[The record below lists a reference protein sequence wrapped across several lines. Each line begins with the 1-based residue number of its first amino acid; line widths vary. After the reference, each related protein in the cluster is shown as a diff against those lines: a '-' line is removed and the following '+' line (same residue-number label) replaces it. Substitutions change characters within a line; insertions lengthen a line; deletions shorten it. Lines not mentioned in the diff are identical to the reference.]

1 MEHKTE
7 KGERAVLR
15 DEVLALLKQGE
26 SPLSGEAMSRRLG
39 VSRAAVWKAV
49 EALRQEGYVISS
61 ATNRG
66 YRLVEAPDL
75 LSAGALSGG
84 LNGCLV
90 GRELLCLPTVDST
103 NSEVKR
109 QALAGRAEG
118 LAVFADGQTGG
129 RGRRGREFESPSGK
143 GLYCSVLLRP
153 ECTLDQLPQLT
164 AWTAVAVCDGVEE
177 VCGVRPGIKW
187 TNDLVLEGRKL
198 CGILTELGMEG
209 ESARLQYAVVGI
221 GINVSQQAAD
231 FGPGAAPVAI
241 SLAQALGKAPR
252 RTDLAVALLRALDNM
267 YRDFP
272 DRRDSWYE
280 RYRRDCLTL
289 GKQVRVLRGSETFT
303 GVAEELAGDFSL
315 IVRREDGTRETVNAG
330 DVSVRGLFGYAE

>member
-1 MEHKTE
+1 M
-7 KGERAVLR
+7 LR

-26 SPLSGEAMSRRLG
+26 GPLSGETMSKRLG

-61 ATNRG
+61 APNRG
-66 YRLVEAPDL
+66 YRLETSPDL
-75 LSAGALSGG
+75 LSAGELSGA
-84 LNGCLV
+84 LA
-90 GRELLCLPTVDST
+90 GRLIGRALICLPTVDST

-109 QALAGRAEG
+109 QALAGREEG
-118 LAVFADGQTGG
+118 LAVLADGQTGG
-129 RGRRGREFESPSGK
+129 RGRRGRQFESPAGK

-153 ECTLDQLPQLT
+153 SCALDQLPQLT
-164 AWTAVAVCDGVEE
+164 AWTAVAACDAVEE

-198 CGILTELGMEG
+198 CGILTELGLEG
-209 ESARLQYAVVGI
+209 ESASLQYAAVGI

-231 FGPGAAPVAI
+231 FGPVAAPVAV

-252 RTDLAVALLRALDNM
+252 RTDLAATLLHALDRM
-267 YRDFP
+267 YREFP
-272 DRRDSWYE
+272 AKRESWYE
-280 RYRRDCLTL
+280 RYRKDCLTL
-289 GKQVRVLRGSETFT
+289 GKPVRVLRGNETFT
-303 GVAEELAGDFSL
+303 GVAEDLADDFSL

-330 DVSVRGLFGYAE
+330 DVSVRGLFGYTE

>member
-1 MEHKTE
+1 M
-7 KGERAVLR
+7 LR

-26 SPLSGEAMSRRLG
+26 GPLSGETMSKRLG

-61 ATNRG
+61 APNRG
-66 YRLVEAPDL
+66 YRLETSPDL
-75 LSAGALSGG
+75 LSAGELSGA
-84 LNGCLV
+84 LT
-90 GRELLCLPTVDST
+90 GRLIGRALICLPTVDST

-109 QALAGRAEG
+109 QALAGREEG
-118 LAVFADGQTGG
+118 LAVLADGQTGG
-129 RGRRGREFESPSGK
+129 RGRRGRQFESPAGK

-153 ECTLDQLPQLT
+153 ACALDQLPQLT
-164 AWTAVAVCDGVEE
+164 AWTAVAACDAVEE

-198 CGILTELGMEG
+198 CGILTELGLEG
-209 ESARLQYAVVGI
+209 ESASLQYAAVGV

-231 FGPGAAPVAI
+231 FGPGAAPVAV
-241 SLAQALGKAPR
+241 SLAQVLGKAPR
-252 RTDLAVALLRALDNM
+252 RTDLAAALLAALDDM

-272 DRRDSWYE
+272 ARRDSWYE

-289 GKQVRVLRGSETFT
+289 GRQVRVFRGSGSFT
-303 GVAEELAGDFSL
+303 GVAEDLAGDFSL
-315 IVRREDGTRETVNAG
+315 IVRRADGSREIVNAG
-330 DVSVRGLFGYAE
+330 DVSVRGLLGYTE

>member
-1 MEHKTE
+1 ME

-15 DEVLALLKQGE
+15 DEVLALLKHGE
-26 SPLSGEAMSRRLG
+26 GPLSGEAMSKRLG

-49 EALRQEGYVISS
+49 EALRQEGYTISS

-66 YRLVEAPDL
+66 YRLEQSPDL
-75 LSAGALSGG
+75 LSPGELSGALAGRM
-84 LNGCLV
+84 V

-118 LAVFADGQTGG
+118 LAVLSDEQTGG
-129 RGRRGREFESPSGK
+129 RGRRGRQFESPAGK

-153 ECTLDQLPQLT
+153 ECTLDELMWLT
-164 AWTAVAVCDGVEE
+164 AWTAVAVCDAVEA
-177 VCGVRPGIKW
+177 VCGLRPGIKW

-209 ESARLQYAVVGI
+209 ESARLQYAAVGI

-231 FGPGAAPVAI
+231 FGPVAAPVAI

-252 RTDLAVALLRALDNM
+252 RTDLAIALLKALDDM

-272 DRRDSWYE
+272 TRRDSWYE
-280 RYRRDCLTL
+280 RYRSDCLTL
-289 GKQVRVLRGSETFT
+289 GKPVRVLRGNETFT
-303 GVAEELAGDFSL
+303 GVAEDLADDFSL
-315 IVRREDGTRETVNAG
+315 IVRRDDGTRETVNAG
-330 DVSVRGLFGYAE
+330 DVSVRGLFGYTE

>member
-26 SPLSGEAMSRRLG
+26 GPLSGEAMSRRLG

-49 EALRQEGYVISS
+49 ENLRQEGYVISS

-66 YRLVEAPDL
+66 YRLVESPDL
-75 LSAGALSGG
+75 LSAGELSGA
-84 LNGCLV
+84 LDGCLV

-109 QALAGRAEG
+109 QALAGKAEG
-118 LAVFADGQTGG
+118 LAVLSDEQTGG
-129 RGRRGREFESPSGK
+129 RGRRGREFESPAGK

-153 ECTLDQLPQLT
+153 DCTLDELMWLT
-164 AWTAVAVCDGVEE
+164 AWTAVAVCDAVEE

-209 ESARLQYAVVGI
+209 ESARLQYAVVGV
-221 GINVSQQAAD
+221 GVNVSQQAED
-231 FGPGAAPVAI
+231 FGPVAAPVAV

-252 RTDLAVALLRALDNM
+252 RTDLAAALLRALDRM
-267 YRDFP
+267 YREFP
-272 DRRDSWYE
+272 TQRDSWYE
-280 RYRRDCLTL
+280 RYRKDCLTL
-289 GKQVRVLRGSETFT
+289 GKHVQVLRGNETFT
-303 GVAEELAGDFSL
+303 GVAEDLTDDFSL

-330 DVSVRGLFGYAE
+330 DVSVRGLFGYTE

>member
-1 MEHKTE
+1 MHQNTILKLL
-7 KGERAVLR
+7 RAQE
-15 DEVLALLKQGE
+15 DGTY
-26 SPLSGEAMSRRLG
+26 LSGEELSRALHIT
-39 VSRAAVWKAV
+39 RAAVWK
-49 EALRQEGYVISS
+49 EIQALRSEGYEIESK
-61 ATNRG
+61 TRRG
-66 YRLVEAPDL
+66 YRLRAAPEAVTPE
-75 LSAGALSGG
+75 ALAARIDTKT
-84 LNGCLV
+84 V
-90 GRELLCLPTVDST
+90 GRRILCFDALDST
-103 NSEVKR
+103 NTYAKKAA
-109 QALAGRAEG
+109 QEG
-118 LAVFADGQTGG
+118 AADGLVVIAAEQTGG